1 MVLGRTSLTV
11 SMTHASSVL
20 RFAVAISGQP
30 CLTKPYR
37 IMKRMLLLLVFV
49 CQLIM
54 TSCSK
59 EFTYGIWNETGTTRD
74 VYIYEY
80 NKDNEAIVIHNSIVE
95 NRITKL
101 YDAHRNT
108 VKIKIY
114 IKNLDMWLQQVF
126 YLGRS
131 YTEIT
136 INAKTVLGN
145 EKP

>member
-20 RFAVAISGQP
+20 RFAVAVSGQP

-37 IMKRMLLLLVFV
+37 IMKRILLLLVFV
-49 CQLIM
+49 CLLIM

-59 EFTYGIWNETGTTRD
+59 EFTYGIRNETGTTRD

-126 YLGRS
+126 YLERS